1 VTEKADF
8 HERLFRRTQ
17 ELQTEGLDWLKASSI
32 AWLEERI
39 RQWPAAWGDSLQ
51 VLIYGDFKP
60 PEKGIDIPSLGIF
73 IHPEKQEKTVI
84 RTAHCVLRATV
95 QIEEKSIEALIDAS
109 QRINVLLGGHTLV
122 EWGNG
127 ACGWWS
133 WVTHDTGG
141 GTITKLDH
149 KDLPLAIESIQKLP
163 HNIRQKVD
171 AALYWVREPK
181 STFLESHKSDL
192 LRVYSAYWNAFE
204 CLVEAVNIL
213 RPPKKLTKSEK
224 QKIIDQIVAKNS
236 GKLTPALIDACYKS
250 VINPGFVLK
259 ATHALE
265 VCFEKEAVDYINEC
279 FRLAQKKD
287 RLYEIRNSINHGNVD
302 AENPHELIRISSRM
316 SRLWMIVWRM
326 FGRLISFP
334 APLDSKLN
342 AT

>member
-1 VTEKADF
+1 MTGKADF
-8 HERLFRRTQ
+8 HERLFKRTK
-17 ELQTEGLDWLKASSI
+17 ELQFEGLDWLRASSI

-60 PEKGIDIPSLGIF
+60 PEKDVDIPSLGIV

-84 RTAHCVLRATV
+84 RTAYCVLKATV
-95 QIEEKSIEALIDAS
+95 QIKEKSIEALVDAS

-127 ACGWWS
+127 ARGWWS

-163 HNIRQKVD
+163 HKVRQKVD

-213 RPPKKLTKSEK
+213 RPRKKLTKAEK
-224 QKIIDQIVAKNS
+224 QQIIDKFADNNF
-236 GKLTPALIDACYKS
+236 GKFTPALIDECYKS
-250 VINPGFVLK
+250 VVNPGFVSK
-259 ATHALE
+259 AMHALT
-265 VCFEKEAVDYINEC
+265 VCFEKEAQDYISEC
-279 FRLAQKKD
+279 FRLESKKD
-287 RLYEIRNSINHGNVD
+287 RLYEIRNSINHGSVD
-302 AENPHELIRISSRM
+302 AENPHELIWISSRM
-316 SRLWMIVWRM
+316 TRLWMIVWRM
-326 FGRLISFP
+326 FGRLILFP

-342 AT
+342 AS